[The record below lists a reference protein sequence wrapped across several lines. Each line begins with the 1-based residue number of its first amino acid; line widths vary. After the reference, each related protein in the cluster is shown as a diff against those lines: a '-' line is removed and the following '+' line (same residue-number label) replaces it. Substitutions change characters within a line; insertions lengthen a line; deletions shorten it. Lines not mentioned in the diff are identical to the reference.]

1 MALQGSKQ
9 HTVGNTTRWTLKYGG
24 WLDNTATVEQIAIE
38 SDSPTCTVG
47 DITILGQDVVFFL
60 IGGTLSE
67 RLTLSLTMADN
78 LGNIKHDTIAFT
90 VVAP

>member
-1 MALQGSKQ
+1 MALLGSKQ
-9 HTVGNTTRWTLKYGG
+9 HTVGDTKRWTVNYTC
-24 WLDNTATVEQIAIE
+24 WLANSATIDQINIE

-47 DITILGQDVVFFL
+47 NITILGHDVIFYL

-67 RLTLSLTMADN
+67 RLTLSLTMSDN